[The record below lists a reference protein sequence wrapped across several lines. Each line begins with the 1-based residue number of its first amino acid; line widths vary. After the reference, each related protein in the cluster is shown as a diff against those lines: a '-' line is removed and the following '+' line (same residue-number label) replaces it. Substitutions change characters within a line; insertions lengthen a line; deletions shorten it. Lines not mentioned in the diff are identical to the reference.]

1 MEKNYRKCRDE
12 LVKKAWGQGK
22 DGLCSGTTMSNIHK
36 SHPHNIIPTC
46 GAFVL
51 YFTESVWVHSRNFLC
66 NHYCPLLLSFQPL
79 SLSLPYPVGTQYS
92 TYAGVCGVSDYC
104 TSMVSD
110 CAQCVGG
117 CGQCVVNCC
126 RFLVSYIPGGT
137 TGLTFMVKLFTQL
150 CSRTVSQAVDA

>member
-12 LVKKAWGQGK
+12 LVKKYGDKVRMGCVLAR
-22 DGLCSGTTMSNIHK
+22 TTMSNIHK

-51 YFTESVWVHSRNFLC
+51 YFTESVWVHSRNFLY
-66 NHYCPLLLSFQPL
+66 NPLLLSFQPL
-79 SLSLPYPVGTQYS
+79 SLSLPYPVGTQYG
-92 TYAGVCGVSDYC
+92 THTGVCGVSDYC

-117 CGQCVVNCC
+117 CGQCAVNCC